1 MSTLSELL
9 AQKAALDAAIAAEK
23 PSAVAQVKAL
33 MGTLG
38 VTLQD
43 LGAPAPAAAYRSK
56 RPVKFRDAQG
66 NTWTG
71 VGQRPRWVRAAL
83 ANGAALEQFAVG
95 K

>member
-1 MSTLSELL
+1 MTPTLTELIS
-9 AQKAALDAAIAAEK
+9 QRAALDARIAAEK
-23 PSAVAQVKAL
+23 PAAVAQVKAL
-33 MGTLG
+33 MAVLG

-43 LGAPAPAAAYRSK
+43 LGSPPVVVK
-56 RPVKFRDAQG
+56 RPVKYRDNNG

-83 ANGAALEQFAVG
+83 AAGSTLDRFSVG